1 MKITFLGSSHG
12 VPEANRRCQSIMI
25 EVGGKIYFVDMGTQS
40 IEQLIT
46 KGKAVE
52 DVKSIFITHL
62 HGDHSNGL
70 ISFID
75 LCNWYFK
82 KAEPEVYIPGSAEK
96 VKSAIEAWLKCNG
109 EDMRYFKFEDVKEG
123 AFYNDG
129 IIKMTAYRTKHKDF
143 SYAYLLEAENKRVF
157 ISGDLLGPKA
167 DFPKEAFEKNVD
179 LAICECAHFNA
190 NDYLSVF
197 ENNENLKKL
206 CITHYSNR
214 WISSVMELKSKLS
227 VPFLLATDGLEID
240 V

>member
-12 VPEANRRCQSIMI
+12 VPEPNRRCQSIMI
-25 EVGGKIYFVDMGTQS
+25 EVGGKIYIVDMGTQA

-70 ISFID
+70 VSFID
-75 LCNWYFK
+75 LCNWYYK

-109 EDMRYFKFEDVKEG
+109 EDMRCFKFEDVKEG
-123 AFYNDG
+123 IFYDDG
-129 IIKMTAYRTKHKDF
+129 ALKMTAYRTKHKDF

-157 ISGDLLGPKA
+157 ISGDLLGPKV
-167 DFPKEAFEKNVD
+167 DFPKEAFDKPVD
-179 LAICECAHFNA
+179 LAICENAHFKA
-190 NDYLSVF
+190 TEYLSVF

-206 CITHYSNR
+206 CITHYVVPNIPS
-214 WISSVMELKSKLS
+214 ILELKEKLG
-227 VPFLLATDGLEID
+227 VPFILATDGLELT